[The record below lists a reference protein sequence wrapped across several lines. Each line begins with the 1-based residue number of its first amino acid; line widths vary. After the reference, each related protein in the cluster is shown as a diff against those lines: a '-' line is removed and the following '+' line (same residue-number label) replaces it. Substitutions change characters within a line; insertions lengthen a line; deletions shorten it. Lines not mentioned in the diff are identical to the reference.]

1 MARIKGFTQRRKT
14 GRLADVSLG
23 NKKQQLPS
31 ADHEKEKNWA
41 KMFYPTNTYFTD
53 RSNIKTFKGRDSL
66 QYRYDEQM

>member
-1 MARIKGFTQRRKT
+1 MARKKGFTQRRKM

-31 ADHEKEKNWA
+31 ADHEKEKNWE
-41 KMFYPTNTYFTD
+41 KTLYPANMYFTD

-66 QYRYDEQM
+66 QYR